1 MEKNNYW
8 IDFWNKNKIIYDENS
23 HSQIGRTIKGN
34 PINDNL
40 WDETLSFIF
49 NQLEIN
55 PNDNVL
61 DVCAGTGMISIP
73 LSSKVKKITA
83 LDISAELLKKISNI
97 SNIDTVLADV
107 RTHNFKQKKF
117 SKIIF
122 YFALQH
128 FSIEETVKIFEK
140 LFLWLEDDGIA
151 YIGDIPDI
159 NSIFNFYNNKE
170 REELF
175 FKSLKNK
182 TPILGTW
189 FHQQTL
195 HKLAKHVGFKEA
207 ELIIQPKNFINS
219 HYRFDLKLKK

>member
-1 MEKNNYW
+1 
-8 IDFWNKNKIIYDENS
+8 
-23 HSQIGRTIKGN
+23 
-34 PINDNL
+34 
-40 WDETLSFIF
+40 
-49 NQLEIN
+49 
-55 PNDNVL
+55 
-61 DVCAGTGMISIP
+61 
-73 LSSKVKKITA
+73 
-83 LDISAELLKKISNI
+83 
-97 SNIDTVLADV
+97 
-107 RTHNFKQKKF
+107 
-117 SKIIF
+117 
-122 YFALQH
+122 
-128 FSIEETVKIFEK
+128 FEK